1 MPVSENQIRKTTMG
15 DFIEIYDNA
24 LTREQCAAVIARFDA
39 SDKVV
44 RGKTGNGVDTSKKD
58 SYDLTIS
65 AHDEWQDVAAFMMQ
79 AVRKHL
85 CAYMDTYRMMLI
97 GALSPQVLHPVTG
110 EPVTLSPENFDE
122 CGVAHIDELMRM
134 MYRAGQINVQKYVR
148 ASGGYHHWHSEIY
161 PQNPSCESLHRALLF
176 QFYLNDVDDGGETEF
191 YYQQRKIEARQGR
204 LIIAPAGFTH
214 SHKGHV
220 ARSGDKYIATS
231 WILFQRAEV
240 LFGPP
245 A

>member
-1 MPVSENQIRKTTMG
+1 MD

-24 LTREQCAAVIARFDA
+24 LSSEQCAAIMARFDA
-39 SDKVV
+39 SGKVA
-44 RGKTGNGVDTSKKD
+44 RGKTGNGVDTARKD

-65 AHDEWQDVAAFMMQ
+65 AHEEWQDVAGIMLQ
-79 AVRKHL
+79 AVREHL
-85 CAYMDTYRMMLI
+85 CAYMNKYRMMLI
-97 GALSPQVLHPVTG
+97 GALSPQVIHPETG
-110 EPVTLSPENFDE
+110 EPVVLSPENFDE
-122 CGVAHIDELMRM
+122 CGTAHIDELMRM

-161 PQNPSCESLHRALLF
+161 PQNASCESLHRALLF
-176 QFYLNDVDDGGETEF
+176 QFYLNDVEEGGETEF
-191 YYQQRKIEARQGR
+191 YYQKRKIDARQGR

-240 LFGPP
+240 LYGAP